1 MITVI
6 VYNASLLVWVVL
18 SLAWIWLRPQ
28 KPALRPQRRLLWATL
43 AGCGLGA
50 LSVTGAWL
58 GFPSDPFGK
67 IQLLTWT
74 VFGHLPLYLA
84 GLAVGFWKPYRVLA
98 TACVLT
104 VMLISAIGI
113 DAFLIEPHW
122 LQVRRV
128 KISTAKLE
136 QPLRVAVV
144 ADLQT
149 DAPGPY
155 EARAIQQVMAAQPDL
170 ILMAGDYIHEWERDA
185 YISDLAAL
193 NALFKDAKL
202 RAPLGVYAVRGNVD
216 EPGLWTQVFAGLPV
230 TTIEETETLDLGSLV
245 LTGLALEDAFR
256 ANLVVNAQT
265 EATTTTRFHIVLGHS
280 PNFSLG
286 DIQADLLIAGHTHGG
301 QVQLPF
307 LGPIMTLSAVPR
319 SWASGVTRIDAGKT
333 LVVSRGVGM
342 ERHNA
347 PRLRFLCR
355 PEIIIL
361 ELLPEN
367 PLAH

>member
-1 MITVI
+1 MTTVI
-6 VYNASLLVWVVL
+6 VYNALLLSWVIL
-18 SLAWIWLRPQ
+18 SLAWIWV
-28 KPALRPQRRLLWATL
+28 RPQRRLLWAAL

-50 LSVTGAWL
+50 LSVTGAWF
-58 GFPSDPFGK
+58 GFPGDPFGK
-67 IQLLTWT
+67 IQLLTWA
-74 VFGHLPLYLA
+74 VFGHLPLFLA
-84 GLAVGFWKPYRVLA
+84 GLAVGFWKEHRVLA
-98 TACVLT
+98 TASVLI
-104 VMLISAIGI
+104 VVLIFAVGI

-122 LQVRRV
+122 LKVNWV
-128 KISTAKLE
+128 KIPTAKLE
-136 QPLRVAVV
+136 QPLRVAVI

-149 DAPGPY
+149 DAPGSY
-155 EARAIQQVMAAQPDL
+155 EAKALQKVMAAQPDL

-185 YISDLAAL
+185 YIADLEKL
-193 NALFKDAKL
+193 NAVFKDVGL
-202 RAPLGVYAVRGNVD
+202 RAPLGVYAIRGNVD
-216 EPGLWTQVFAGLPV
+216 EPGLWTQVFAELPV
-230 TTIEETETLDLGSLV
+230 TTLEETETLDLGPLV
-245 LTGLALEDAFR
+245 LTGLALEDAFSV
-256 ANLVVNAQT
+256 NLRVNPQT
-265 EATTTTRFHIVLGHS
+265 ETATTTRFHIVLGHS

-319 SWASGVTRIDAGKT
+319 SWASGITRIDAGKT

-355 PEIIIL
+355 PEIVIL